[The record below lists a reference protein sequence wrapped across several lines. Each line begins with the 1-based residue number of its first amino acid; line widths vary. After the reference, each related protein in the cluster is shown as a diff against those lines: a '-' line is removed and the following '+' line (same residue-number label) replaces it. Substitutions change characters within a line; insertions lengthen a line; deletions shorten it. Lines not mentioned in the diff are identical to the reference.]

1 MPLMGP
7 QQVATGQS
15 LVGHA
20 DIAAGTNLIENG
32 DYELDILGTRGLL
45 GSERLE
51 RAVGVARHG
60 QASLRVA
67 VPGAAGAGVEWL
79 TRAGARIAC
88 RPGQSSVFSVDVH
101 VPPSLAGTQLVVSL
115 EWRSSA
121 PGETLLGTVRS
132 RPHSL
137 AGGWER
143 LSVQAGP
150 APDGTAS
157 ITPACATVSA
167 RGGVEFH
174 LDVADLEVGDAPVLG
189 PPIPTTRGPVT
200 SPDRTGEVLRWDAR
214 LGQWQ
219 AGAVAPWFDITWYGA
234 DPTGRADSTDAINA
248 AIADASAAAD
258 RATVYCPAGDYLI
271 TQIRLRSR
279 VVLCGQGHKTTLVQ
293 MARTSG
299 DMISLE
305 NDRVDK
311 IGIRDLRLFG
321 NKTEQTTPN
330 RGIVLANAWS
340 FDFYDTGDSLPVI
353 QNVFIR
359 ACSGAGVVLDRGVRE
374 ARVISVHVSAC
385 GGPGFDL
392 SCTDSTF
399 LACTAGGSAQG
410 YLIRSYNSHYVAC
423 KAYGSVGAPDG
434 PGDGFRVRAIGAK
447 FSACEAQDNWGRGFV
462 LDGASDCVLT
472 SIAADTN
479 GVRMPAEASVGV
491 FLDDARHCTV
501 IGAAWNRGGEAQT
514 QHYALALAGGAH
526 DNVVMLTSRDHVSGD
541 IRGGTGEG
549 NWVTINGRQR
559 LAAVASGRLPRAGA
573 AQDGTMLIEDAG
585 RGRRNLVIYAGGQ
598 RFRVA
603 GTAF

>member
-1 MPLMGP
+1 MGP
-7 QQVATGQS
+7 QQFATGQS
-15 LVGHA
+15 LVAHP
-20 DIAAGTNLIENG
+20 DVAAGINLIENG
-32 DYELDILGTRGLL
+32 DYELDALGSRGLL

-51 RAVGVARHG
+51 RDTGVARHG
-60 QASLRVA
+60 QASLKVT
-67 VPGAAGAGVEWL
+67 VPDEAGAGVEWT
-79 TRAGARIAC
+79 TRAGPRIGC
-88 RPGQSSVFSVDVH
+88 RPGQSGVFSVDVY
-101 VPPSLAGTQLVVSL
+101 VPPAAAGKQVTVSL
-115 EWRSSA
+115 QWRSAA
-121 PGETLLGTVRS
+121 PGEATLGTVKGQ
-132 RPHSL
+132 PHTL

-143 LSVQAGP
+143 LAVQAGP

-157 ITPACATVSA
+157 ITPACATA
-167 RGGVEFH
+167 PGQGRFEFH
-174 LDVADLEVGDAPVLG
+174 VDVADLEVGDVPVLG
-189 PPIPTTRGPVT
+189 PPIPTNHGPVT
-200 SPDRTGEVLRWDAR
+200 SPDRTGEVLRWNATLR
-214 LGQWQ
+214 QWQ
-219 AGAVAPWFDITWYGA
+219 AGAVAPWFDISWYGA

-293 MARTSG
+293 KARTSG
-299 DMISLE
+299 DMITLE

-321 NKTEQTTPN
+321 NKTEQTTAN
-330 RGIVLANAWS
+330 GGIVLSNAWS

-399 LACTAGGSAQG
+399 MACTAGGSAQG
-410 YLIRSYNSHYVAC
+410 YRIRSYNSHFVAC

-434 PGDGFRVRAIGAK
+434 PGDGFHVRAIGAK

-479 GVRMPAEASVGV
+479 GVRMTAAESVGV
-491 FLDDARHCTV
+491 YLDDARNCTV
-501 IGAAWNRGGEAQT
+501 IGATWNREGESKT
-514 QHYALALAGGAH
+514 QHFGLAIAGGSR
-526 DNVVMLTSRDHVSGD
+526 DNVVMLTSRDHVTGD
-541 IRGGTGEG
+541 VRGGTGEG
-549 NWVTINGRQR
+549 NSVTINGRAR
-559 LAAVASGRLPRAGA
+559 LAAVPSGRLPRAGA
-573 AQDGTMLIEDAG
+573 AQDGMMLIEDGG

-603 GTAF
+603 GTEF